1 MSLPPSDPAAAASS
15 SVATLYAEH
24 RGWLHTWLR
33 RRLGC
38 THDAADLTQDTFL
51 RLMTGRQIQALR
63 EPRAF
68 LTTLARRVLIDFW
81 RRRELER
88 YYLDSLAALPEA
100 HAPSEEARALVLE
113 ALAQIDKLLGRLPAK
128 ARAAFLLSQL
138 DGLSYAEIAVQLGVA
153 EISVRRYMKQ
163 AIVLCVA
170 ARQELP

>member
-1 MSLPPSDPAAAASS
+1 MSLPPTEQSAVAS
-15 SVATLYAEH
+15 LYTAH
-24 RGWLHTWLR
+24 HSWLQSWLR

-38 THDAADLTQDTFL
+38 AHDAADLTQDTFI
-51 RLMTGRQIQALR
+51 RLMNGRQAQALR

-68 LTTLARRVLIDFW
+68 LTTLAQRVLVDFW

-88 YYLDSLAALPEA
+88 AYLDSLAALPEA

-113 ALAQIDKLLGRLPAK
+113 ALTQIDRMLARLPAK

-138 DGLSYAEIAVQLGVA
+138 DGLSYPQIAQRLGVA

-163 AIVLCVA
+163 AIAACVA
-170 ARQELP
+170 AQTAAVTP